1 MHRLIER
8 LKRLERQSAKANQ
21 SAIRIVVWAKRLP
34 NDFVGERHAVM
45 VRDAAQSAH
54 GYCEYEER
62 AGPAPSGTVMDDI
75 PTVFMTE
82 DDLNL

>member
-1 MHRLIER
+1 
-8 LKRLERQSAKANQ
+8 
-21 SAIRIVVWAKRLP
+21 
-34 NDFVGERHAVM
+34 M

-82 DDLNL
+82 EI